1 MGSHRTT
8 IKRKKPLTQ
17 RTPTR
22 ANRKLT
28 IKALHNDL
36 KAQIP
41 RDSAALASYQQASSR
56 GQDPSHGG
64 DSSKVLVPWV
74 RRERALRVL
83 EVGCLE
89 CDNAIA
95 KFVESRGG
103 VMKRIDLKSRDPRIE
118 EVDFMSFPVLQEVL
132 SLKGVLLTV
141 RNSI

>member
-17 RTPTR
+17 RTLPRT
-22 ANRKLT
+22 NRKLA
-28 IKALHNDL
+28 IKNLHNDL
-36 KAQIP
+36 KACVP

-56 GQDPSHGG
+56 GQDPQHGG

-74 RRERALRVL
+74 HGERGLRVL

-95 KFVESRGG
+95 KVVESRGG
-103 VMKRIDLKSRDPRIE
+103 MMERIDLKSRDPRIE
-118 EVDFMSFPVLQEVL
+118 EVDFMDFPVPKEVP
-132 SLKGVLLTV
+132 SLLAQ
-141 RNSI
+141 RY